1 MIKDLVN
8 DEAILSQPCAAA
20 TAEDAPLAQDLLDTL
35 ASLEDAVCLAANQ
48 IGVAKAVVAYVD
60 DNEQPH
66 VMYNP
71 KILMG
76 LGPQRLTESCL
87 THEGESKVTRFVK
100 VKVSYDE
107 LVDRSDD
114 PAHVRPLQRQ
124 AGLAPQIGDV
134 FVFAQIWDR
143 LTQPGRVRGAARRTH
158 FSPRLFV

>member
-107 LVDRSDD
+107 LVDGQLR
-114 PAHVRPLQRQ
+114 HRK
-124 AGLAPQIGDV
+124 GD
-134 FVFAQIWDR
+134 FVGWIAQMI
-143 LTQPGRVRGAARRTH
+143 QQHEAAARK
-158 FSPRLFV
+158 SGARLVHCRSRPDNILRSMAPAPSSS

>member
-20 TAEDAPLAQDLLDTL
+20 TAVDAPLARDLLDTL

-71 KILMG
+71 KLIQFMG
-76 LGPQRLTESCL
+76 PFEATEGCL
-87 THEGESKVTRFVK
+87 SLDEESTSTRYQLIRVAYQEEQNGKMLSRVK
-100 VKVSYDE
+100 KYSGFTAQAIQHAIDHTKGM
-107 LVDRSDD
+107 LV
-114 PAHVRPLQRQ
+114 
-124 AGLAPQIGDV
+124 
-134 FVFAQIWDR
+134 
-143 LTQPGRVRGAARRTH
+143 
-158 FSPRLFV
+158 